1 MSEIKNIVFDLG
13 GVIVDIDRPAAI
25 KKFKEIGI
33 ANIEEYLDPYRQ
45 KGIFHKIEDGSISRE
60 DFYEEIFKLT
70 GKRID
75 TKEIDQGWFD
85 FLLPVELSKLD
96 FILELRKRYKV
107 LLLSNTNSIVMSWAR
122 SENFSPARKPLDFYF
137 DEMYLSYELKCMK
150 PELAI
155 FHKMIDLSGINP
167 AETLFIDDSKANID
181 AGNSLGFRTFWFKP
195 ENNFTE
201 INERL

>member
-181 AGNSLGFRTFWFKP
+181 AGNSLGFKTFWFKP